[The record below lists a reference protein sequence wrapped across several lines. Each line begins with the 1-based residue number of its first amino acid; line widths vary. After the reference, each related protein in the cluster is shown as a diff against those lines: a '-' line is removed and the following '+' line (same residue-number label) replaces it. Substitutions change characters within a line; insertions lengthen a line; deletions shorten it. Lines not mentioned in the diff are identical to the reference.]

1 MVNPDV
7 TGGGVKP
14 ELPHQF
20 GQLNELLL
28 AGQDRPPPDHRVEV
42 HVGEAGGADH
52 RTQFVEHRPRLPHPA
67 ETAQQRTEV
76 VDREDRRAIDAVV
89 RGVGEEPVD
98 EMGAEPAEGLPRH
111 RAGIEQFAVGAAAR
125 MDVHPVVI
133 GPHQAELDPV
143 DVPRREK
150 SLIEAVLQKGSV
162 VVIVV
167 VEDEIV
173 DAVVGGGGDLPLH
186 DLRER
191 FIDISPQRPERLM
204 VPLKAGKRLLHQ
216 LPLAPAG
223 AVHLGV
229 SPVVAVVVRE
239 IVASDIDTFLL
250 HGKTSVP
257 FPAII
262 PRNRERRYNRITFF
276 YHDLT
281 NSTPLPLRADNA
293 AEFPTPSRVRRSGAA
308 SSSRGGGRAA

>member
-1 MVNPDV
+1 
-7 TGGGVKP
+7 
-14 ELPHQF
+14 
-20 GQLNELLL
+20 
-28 AGQDRPPPDHRVEV
+28 
-42 HVGEAGGADH
+42 
-52 RTQFVEHRPRLPHPA
+52 
-67 ETAQQRTEV
+67 
-76 VDREDRRAIDAVV
+76 
-89 RGVGEEPVD
+89 
-98 EMGAEPAEGLPRH
+98 MGAEPAEGLPRH

-125 MDVHPVVI
+125 MDVYPVVI
-133 GPHQAELDPV
+133 GPHQTELDPV
-143 DVPRREK
+143 DVPRREE

-167 VEDEIV
+167 VEDEVV

-281 NSTPLPLRADNA
+281 NSASLPLRADNA
-293 AEFPTPSRVRRSGAA
+293 AEFPTPSRVQHSGAA